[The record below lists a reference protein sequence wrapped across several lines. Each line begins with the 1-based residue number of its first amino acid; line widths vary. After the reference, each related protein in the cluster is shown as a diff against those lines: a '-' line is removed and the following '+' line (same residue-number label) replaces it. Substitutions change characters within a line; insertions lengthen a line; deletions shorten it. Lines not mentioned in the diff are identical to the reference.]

1 MPSGNLLS
9 TMWWIDEGRVAGGAN
24 PTIEDLETLKD
35 MGFATVISLL
45 DEREQRPNYDKDVA
59 RRMGFLL
66 HSIPIPDFHA
76 PSTEQFQEFRRVME
90 RALLA
95 GKVVVHCQ
103 GGSGRTGTMGA
114 AYWIRKGHT
123 VAEALAKVRR
133 TRPSAVECPGQ
144 EESLRK
150 LEHHIK
156 GASSS

>member
-95 GKVVVHCQ
+95 GKTPEVPPVD
-103 GGSGRTGTMGA
+103 GTA
-114 AYWIRKGHT
+114 ARRKSF
-123 VAEALAKVRR
+123 LSRWFRR
-133 TRPSAVECPGQ
+133 G
-144 EESLRK
+144 
-150 LEHHIK
+150 
-156 GASSS
+156 